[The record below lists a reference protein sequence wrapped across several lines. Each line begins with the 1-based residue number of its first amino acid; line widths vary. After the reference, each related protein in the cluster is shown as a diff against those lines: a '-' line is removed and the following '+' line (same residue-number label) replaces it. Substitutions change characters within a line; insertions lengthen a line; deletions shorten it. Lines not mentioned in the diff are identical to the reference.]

1 MFRLLQSSACVAL
14 LALAGCSQHRSLRQD
29 AEGAEDR
36 AIRYADAH
44 SGPHS
49 GHFEN
54 MAEYGRVRDQQ
65 LDEMFKTV
73 AARHGV
79 SEEQVRQSL
88 ADRPAGVD
96 FLVMLSF
103 GAFYACAVYL
113 ISRRFDSIAMTIY
126 LSVVSSAIA
135 VLLGQAWAIL
145 VESLRL
151 WTGHLSYRMD
161 RIPWGH
167 HRLASFVA
175 ALVLF
180 WIVVLLRRRT
190 RVLA

>member
-1 MFRLLQSSACVAL
+1 MFRLLQSSACLGL

-49 GHFEN
+49 GHFES

-65 LDEMFKTV
+65 MDEMFKTV
-73 AARHGV
+73 AAQHGV

-88 ADRPAGVD
+88 ADRPAGAD
-96 FLVMLSF
+96 ILALLSF
-103 GAFYACAVYL
+103 GAFYAGAVYL
-113 ISRRFDSIAMTIY
+113 ISRRINSTAMTIY
-126 LSVVSSAIA
+126 LSVVSSALA
-135 VLLGQAWAIL
+135 LFLGEGWAIL
-145 VESLRL
+145 VESIRL
-151 WTGHLSYRMD
+151 GTGHLSYRMG

-167 HRLASFVA
+167 HRMALFVT

-180 WIVVLLRRRT
+180 WTVALLRRRPP
-190 RVLA
+190 VSA

>member
-1 MFRLLQSSACVAL
+1 M
-14 LALAGCSQHRSLRQD
+14 AG
-29 AEGAEDR
+29 
-36 AIRYADAH
+36 
-44 SGPHS
+44 
-49 GHFEN
+49 
-54 MAEYGRVRDQQ
+54 YGRMRDQQ

-73 AARHGV
+73 AAQHGV

-88 ADRPAGVD
+88 AHRPPGVD
-96 FLVMLSF
+96 ILVMLSF
-103 GAFYACAVYL
+103 GAFYAGAVYL
-113 ISRRFDSIAMTIY
+113 ISRRFDSYAMRIY

-135 VLLGQAWAIL
+135 VLLGQVWAVL
-145 VESLRL
+145 MESLRL

-190 RVLA
+190 PVLA